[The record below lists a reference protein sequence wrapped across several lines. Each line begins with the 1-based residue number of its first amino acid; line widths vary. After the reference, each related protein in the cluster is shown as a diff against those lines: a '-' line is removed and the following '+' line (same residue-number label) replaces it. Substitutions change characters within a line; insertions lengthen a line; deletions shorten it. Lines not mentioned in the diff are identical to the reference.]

1 MRLKCTI
8 LYLYNNNME
17 SKELTKEEI
26 LSLISEFKTEINK
39 NYAKIEFFNE
49 KIVQLKQQLEKSRG
63 SKFYLNRDEK
73 RRKPYPLSPW
83 DNIVL
88 EVIKENGKPTLSKEI
103 YERAM
108 EKAKTAGIAMDEIKM
123 KAKINQC
130 LVKLS
135 GRRDDITKIKYG
147 GKGFAYC
154 LREWDLDN

>member
-1 MRLKCTI
+1 
-8 LYLYNNNME
+8 ME

-103 YERAM
+103 Y
-108 EKAKTAGIAMDEIKM
+108 
-123 KAKINQC
+123 
-130 LVKLS
+130 
-135 GRRDDITKIKYG
+135 
-147 GKGFAYC
+147 
-154 LREWDLDN
+154 